1 MRDVLQLPQKHYYTP
16 NQCVRFFSQ
25 FIFGVYFFRAKAPRT
40 LMLLWWRSLRSIQDT
55 SGPRLRINTD
65 LNVLSTTP
73 CSELQ
78 VTWFWLPILIII
90 MRISGTNALCIIGA
104 DGVALIFFSVLMKKK
119 TGPPKNFF
127 RTWLKWK
134 VHNSLT
140 GDVYAFFARNIIYA
154 RFHLRFSC
162 WP

>member
-1 MRDVLQLPQKHYYTP
+1 MRNVLQLLQSSITRRI
-16 NQCVRFFSQ
+16 NVRYFLQ
-25 FIFGVYFFRAKAPRT
+25 FIFGVYFFQSEARRA

-55 SGPRLRINTD
+55 SGPRHRINTD

-78 VTWFWLPILIII
+78 VTWFRVPILIII
-90 MRISGTNALCIIGA
+90 MRISGTNALCIIGTSGA
-104 DGVALIFFSVLMKKK
+104 ALIFFGINEKK
-119 TGPPKNFF
+119 TGFWKIFF

-140 GDVYAFFARNIIYA
+140 DDVYAFFARNIIYA